1 MKIEN
6 VNNKIVQK
14 FPKNLN
20 SILLLL

>member
-1 MKIEN
+1 MKIVN